1 MVLDPDW
8 RIGLAGWPL
17 SGVQSGCQCDVP
29 ADVVCDLV
37 PHRLHH
43 EHFPGL
49 PLEGKPEELV
59 LGATHL
65 GHPRGRDR
73 VCLGGEL
80 VSRHHF
86 RHLLDRVLLL
96 HRRHHQAD

>member
-17 SGVQSGCQCDVP
+17 FGVQSGYQCDVP

-49 PLEGKPEELV
+49 PLEG
-59 LGATHL
+59 
-65 GHPRGRDR
+65 
-73 VCLGGEL
+73 
-80 VSRHHF
+80 
-86 RHLLDRVLLL
+86 
-96 HRRHHQAD
+96 